1 MTEHAEEPATAG
13 APSDPPEGDLPPAD
27 GEALEP
33 LGALRARCDAL
44 AAGLRARSAERP
56 VAAAERAE
64 LKASIVALIRTAA
77 ARARAYAALE
87 TDAKA
92 LAALWK
98 ALPESGPAVPPAHGA
113 GPAATAPAPPGAT
126 ADGEPARRTTRADHL
141 GASTFGAKG
150 WTAFAAG
157 DYAAAEAAYAQA
169 LALAPGDYEAA
180 ALHGWALAASG
191 RDDDALLAAQRVLA
205 ATPPAGPAALARVT
219 LGRVCL
225 RKGITGEGFEHLTRV
240 TRDDADRRAT
250 LYATLHLGQAYTERG
265 MYDDA
270 VAFLRRALALGPNL
284 VEAHYALGRAHWLAG
299 APDAADEAWRAGAA
313 SGKFSPWA
321 ARCEEIRQHM
331 QGGGDL
337 PAA

>member
-13 APSDPPEGDLPPAD
+13 APPDPPEGDGPPAD

-44 AAGLRARSAERP
+44 AAGLRARSADRP

-98 ALPESGPAVPPAHGA
+98 ALPESGPAVPPR
-113 GPAATAPAPPGAT
+113 TAPAGRDGACAPRLT